1 MTEIYR
7 ADTESL
13 NIALKNAQD
22 ELKTK
27 NILPIFCEK
36 IIKRI
41 NSKPLNYLTF
51 GPYWWAIKKILN
63 DNGIFLGQETNQI
76 YVNLYTLSTPEITLL
91 AAWNFADINREN
103 FIYGTR
109 EFMLDDDNNTFI
121 SLFDADMEAMQ

>member
-1 MTEIYR
+1 MAEIYR

-63 DNGIFLGQETNQI
+63 DNGIF
-76 YVNLYTLSTPEITLL
+76 
-91 AAWNFADINREN
+91 
-103 FIYGTR
+103 
-109 EFMLDDDNNTFI
+109 
-121 SLFDADMEAMQ
+121 